1 MIKILTAIEQTNP
14 KHLFWFI
21 VAASIVIAAQM
32 QAIQHGWINP
42 DSVLYLEAAKHIV
55 IGDIRGAYQIFN
67 WPFYALCIGMV
78 SKLTTFNVHLSAQLL
93 NMVFFG
99 VATASFLK
107 IIQLAGGKNLALFAG
122 ALLLFGNLYIVGD
135 VLEMLMRDEGFWAF
149 YLTSLVFFIRF
160 YQQQK
165 MSDALL
171 WQVTAI
177 IAVLFRIEAITF
189 LLLLPLVFIVD
200 SQLNYRQRVI
210 NLIKTYSISLLSL
223 LIIFIA
229 INTADSL
236 SIKSFGRL
244 QEVFGMDL
252 WSIFSQN
259 LMNKSAIM
267 SDQVLGHYL
276 DEYAI
281 SGLLLTFAYVIIVK
295 NLTTLGLVSVVLI
308 GMYLKNKLD
317 LINSDVKRVLA
328 ATAIICLL
336 NMALIITKVFVLSS
350 RYVVALT
357 LILLIVSA
365 LYLGYLLKEATTKS
379 QTKRM
384 GAIISIV
391 IIIMCLSIIKNL
403 LPKRDGYNYSQ
414 EAVAWTK
421 AINKNNAPIF
431 YNETRMRYY
440 ANEKFIGTWANTI
453 KVLAD
458 AVENQSINQYSY
470 LLIASSKKETEK
482 LKLITEKIPQYKLV
496 KTFNNFKGGKFVL
509 IFKRSSQ

>member
-21 VAASIVIAAQM
+21 VAASIVLAAQM

-160 YQQQK
+160 YQQK
-165 MSDALL
+165 KISDALL

-229 INTADSL
+229 INTVDSL
-236 SIKSFGRL
+236 SIKNFGRL
-244 QEVFGMDL
+244 QEVFSMDL

-259 LMNKSAIM
+259 LMNKSVIM

-276 DEYAI
+276 DEYAV

-308 GMYLKNKLD
+308 GMYLKNKFD

-365 LYLGYLLKEATTKS
+365 LYLGYLFKEVTEKS
-379 QTKRM
+379 NKRT
-384 GAIISIV
+384 ILIVSIV
-391 IIIMCLSIIKNL
+391 TIIMCLSIFKNVL
-403 LPKRDGYNYSQ
+403 SKGGGYNYTQ
-414 EAVAWTK
+414 AAVTWVK
-421 AINKNNAPIF
+421 ARHDKQRVF
-431 YNETRMRYY
+431 YEDSRMRYY
-440 ANEKFIGTWANTI
+440 AGEPFIGSGVYHLGSI
-453 KVLAD
+453 KLGSDNLHQYDYLVFEFGVHDQHKKKMLL
-458 AVENQSINQYSY
+458 QSLPEYKEVKRFY
-470 LLIASSKKETEK
+470 ARKKK
-482 LKLITEKIPQYKLV
+482 KYCAIYQKK
-496 KTFNNFKGGKFVL
+496 
-509 IFKRSSQ
+509 

>member
-21 VAASIVIAAQM
+21 VAASIVLAAQM

-160 YQQQK
+160 YQQK
-165 MSDALL
+165 KISDALL

-229 INTADSL
+229 INTVDSL
-236 SIKSFGRL
+236 SIKNFGRL
-244 QEVFGMDL
+244 QEVFSMDL

-259 LMNKSAIM
+259 LMNKSVIM

-276 DEYAI
+276 DEYAV

-308 GMYLKNKLD
+308 GMYLKNKFD

-365 LYLGYLLKEATTKS
+365 LYLGYLFKEVTERS
-379 QTKRM
+379 NKRT
-384 GAIISIV
+384 ILIVSIV
-391 IIIMCLSIIKNL
+391 TIIMCLSIFKNVL
-403 LPKRDGYNYSQ
+403 SKGGGYNYTQ
-414 EAVAWTK
+414 AAVTWVK
-421 AINKNNAPIF
+421 ARHDKQRVF
-431 YNETRMRYY
+431 YEDSRMRYY
-440 ANEKFIGTWANTI
+440 AGEPFIGSG
-453 KVLAD
+453 VYHFG
-458 AVENQSINQYSY
+458 SINLGTDNLHQYDY
-470 LLIASSKKETEK
+470 LVFKFGVHDQHKKKMLLQSLPE
-482 LKLITEKIPQYKLV
+482 YKEV
-496 KTFNNFKGGKFVL
+496 KRFYARKKKKYCA
-509 IFKRSSQ
+509 IYQKK